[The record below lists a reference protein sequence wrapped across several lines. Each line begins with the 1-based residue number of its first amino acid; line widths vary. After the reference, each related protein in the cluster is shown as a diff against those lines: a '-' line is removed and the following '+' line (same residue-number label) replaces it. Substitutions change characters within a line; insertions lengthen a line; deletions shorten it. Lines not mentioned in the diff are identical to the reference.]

1 MRRVFV
7 FIAIG
12 MGSGAVA
19 GDLAEMDTFGW
30 WIGAVTA
37 FLLAAAS
44 SVLMKHSRGKCFI
57 RTGMALCA
65 FFIGGHAFAVIC
77 SRGRCTGDPACR
89 TA

>member
-37 FLLAAAS
+37 FLLPQGVS
-44 SVLMKHSRGKCFI
+44 
-57 RTGMALCA
+57 
-65 FFIGGHAFAVIC
+65 
-77 SRGRCTGDPACR
+77 CR
-89 TA
+89 QAGLL